1 MLYGKYLKIQLKSAM
16 EYRVTLLFDTIS
28 SMLYTVASFFGI
40 YLLFQQF
47 ETVGVYSFQ
56 DVLITYSIICF
67 AHSVSD
73 CIFRGF
79 DQFDKLV
86 STGEL
91 DRLLIRPR
99 SIFMQVL
106 GYKTELTR
114 LGRMLFCLAVL
125 IVGLVWLPIEWTLLK
140 VFTVI
145 FMIVGACVIYLA
157 LVLVYAGLCIF
168 TVEGLEVMNIFTS
181 GGRELSQ
188 YPLDIYHKFFKTV
201 FTFVIPFGLVNYLP
215 LRYLLGYTANIFY
228 VFVPLFTILFFILC
242 YLFFKW
248 SITKYKSTG
257 S

>member
-28 SMLYTVASFFGI
+28 SMLYTVAAFFGV

-47 ETVGVYSFQ
+47 ETVGGYTFS
-56 DVLITYSIICF
+56 DVMITYSIICL
-67 AHSVSD
+67 AHAVSD

-99 SIFMQVL
+99 SIFLQVL

-114 LGRMLFCLAVL
+114 IGRMLFCLAVL
-125 IVGLVWLPIEWTLLK
+125 IVGLIIAPIEWTLLK
-140 VFTVI
+140 VLTIIFTVI
-145 FMIVGACVIYLA
+145 GACVIYLA

-168 TVEGLEVMNIFTS
+168 TVEGLEVVNIFTS

-188 YPLDIYHKFFKTV
+188 YPLDIYHKFFKIV
-201 FTFVIPFGLVNYLP
+201 FTFIIPFGLVNYLP
-215 LRYLLGYTANIFY
+215 LRFLLGYTTNIFY
-228 VFVPLFTILFFILC
+228 VFVPLFTILFYVIC
-242 YLFFKW
+242 YLFFRW
-248 SITKYKSTG
+248 AITKYKSTG

>member
-28 SMLYTVASFFGI
+28 SMLYTVAAFFGV

-47 ETVGVYSFQ
+47 EMVGGYTFS
-56 DVLITYSIICF
+56 DVMVTYSIICL
-67 AHSVSD
+67 AHAVSD

-99 SIFMQVL
+99 SIFLQVL

-114 LGRMLFCLAVL
+114 IGRMLFCLAVL
-125 IVGLVWLPIEWTLLK
+125 IVGLIIAPIEWTFLK
-140 VFTVI
+140 VLTVI
-145 FMIVGACVIYLA
+145 FMIIGACVIYLA

-168 TVEGLEVMNIFTS
+168 TVEGLEVVNIFTS

-188 YPLDIYHKFFKTV
+188 YPLDIYHKFFKVV

-215 LRYLLGYTANIFY
+215 LRFLLGYTTNIFY
-228 VFVPLFTILFFILC
+228 AFVPLFTIIFFIIC
-242 YLFFKW
+242 YIFFRW
-248 SITKYKSTG
+248 SLTKYKSTG

>member
-16 EYRVTLLFDTIS
+16 EYRTTLIFEIIT

-40 YLLFQQF
+40 YLLFQEF
-47 ETVGVYSFQ
+47 KTVGGYTFS
-56 DVLITYSIICF
+56 DVLITYSIVCA
-67 AHSVSD
+67 AHSISD
-73 CIFRGF
+73 CFFRGF

-99 SIFMQVL
+99 SIFLQVL

-114 LGRMLFCLAVL
+114 IGRMSFCIAVL
-125 IVGLVWLPIEWTLLK
+125 IVALILAPIEWTLMK
-140 VFTVI
+140 VLVVMLMF
-145 FMIVGACVIYLA
+145 FGASLIYLG
-157 LVLVYAGLCIF
+157 LTLVYSGLCIF
-168 TVEGLEVMNIFTS
+168 TVEGLEVMNVFIS
-181 GGRELSQ
+181 GGRELAQ

-215 LRYLLGYTANIFY
+215 LRFLLGYTTNIFY
-228 VFVPLFTILFFILC
+228 AFVPLFTIVFFMIC
-242 YLFFKW
+242 YLFFRW

>member
-28 SMLYTVASFFGI
+28 SMLYTVAAFFGV

-47 ETVGVYSFQ
+47 EMVGGYTFS
-56 DVLITYSIICF
+56 DVMVTYSIICL
-67 AHSVSD
+67 AHAVSD

-91 DRLLIRPR
+91 DKLLIRPR
-99 SIFMQVL
+99 SIFLQVL

-114 LGRMLFCLAVL
+114 IGRMMFCLAVL
-125 IVGLVWLPIEWTLLK
+125 IVGLIIAPIEWTVLK
-140 VFTVI
+140 VLTII
-145 FMIVGACVIYLA
+145 FMVVGACVIYLA
-157 LVLVYAGLCIF
+157 LVLVYAWLCIF
-168 TVEGLEVMNIFTS
+168 TVEGLEVVNIFTS

-188 YPLDIYHKFFKTV
+188 YPLDIYHKFFKIV

-215 LRYLLGYTANIFY
+215 LRFLLGYTTNIFY
-228 VFVPLFTILFFILC
+228 VFVPLFTIIFFILC
-242 YLFFKW
+242 YIFFRW